1 LKVAR
6 SGSHLKHGLAP
17 AAIAGNQ
24 QPSTLA
30 SKQTPTATA
39 AFDLRMTT
47 GSGLAGA
54 HSPLTAS
61 ADLSCSPA
69 LA

>member
-1 LKVAR
+1 MKVAR

-30 SKQTPTATA
+30 S